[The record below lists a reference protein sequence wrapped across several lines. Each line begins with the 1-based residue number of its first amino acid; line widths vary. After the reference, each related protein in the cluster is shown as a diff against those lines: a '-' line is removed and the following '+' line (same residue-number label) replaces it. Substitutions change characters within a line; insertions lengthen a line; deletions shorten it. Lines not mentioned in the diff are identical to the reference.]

1 MRRNAILEGESE
13 GAKRTR
19 SGPLLLLPKVDAV
32 ALQVPLLEER
42 RIDLHDCSIFRPYH
56 VINRF
61 FGFAV

>member
-19 SGPLLLLPKVDAV
+19 SGPLLLLPEVDAV

-42 RIDLHDCSIFRPYH
+42 RIDL
-56 VINRF
+56 
-61 FGFAV
+61 